1 MQSAGKA
8 RPVEVQATEA
18 PTTEAATAKAKVK
31 KLPRYVKEALKEV
44 EQEKAVKIAAAQKQ
58 AAVKQAPAVPAGKP
72 GKAAKQLKQGGT
84 GHKVRSSKLVKKS
97 KEKN

>member
-1 MQSAGKA
+1 MPSAGKA
-8 RPVEVQATEA
+8 RPVAVQATEA
-18 PTTEAATAKAKVK
+18 PTTEAATAKAKAK

-58 AAVKQAPAVPAGKP
+58 AAVQQAPAVPAGKP
-72 GKAAKQLKQGGT
+72 GKAAKHLKQGGT

-97 KEKN
+97 KEKI

>member
-1 MQSAGKA
+1 MPSAGKV

-18 PTTEAATAKAKVK
+18 PAAEADTAKAKAK

-44 EQEKAVKIAAAQKQ
+44 EQEKAVKIAAVQKQ
-58 AAVKQAPAVPAGKP
+58 AAVQQAPAVPAGKP

-97 KEKN
+97 KKKI